1 MRWEVKAAIQGVLS
15 RLPGG
20 YRLHRRLQRLTGTDR
35 IDVADEYRRK
45 AQFLRRLL
53 DRGIALKGAT
63 VLEIGTGWHPYL
75 PLVLHLM
82 DAERTVTVDVN
93 PWLTRETLA
102 ETVAAVDSRVN
113 RLASDFG
120 VDESEARRRL
130 AALRQQLCS
139 GAAPA
144 EVLRAAGV
152 DYRYPMDAG
161 DTGLPA
167 EGFDLVVSS
176 NVFEHIPPG
185 ELRRI
190 VTESRRLL
198 RPGGVS
204 AHHVHTGD
212 HFSADERITSVNF
225 LKYSP
230 RAWRLI
236 GSGLAYHNRLR
247 CRDYARLFEEH
258 GFELLD
264 VVLETDER
272 ALAALRSG
280 DVRPHERFRGYTD
293 QELAEFLV
301 DVFARFPA
309 EAGAY
314 SPGRGR

>member
-15 RLPGG
+15 RVPGG
-20 YRLHRRLQRLTGTDR
+20 YRFHRWLQRVAGTDR
-35 IDVADEYRRK
+35 LDIADEYRRK
-45 AQFLRRLL
+45 ALFLRRLL
-53 DRGIALKGAT
+53 DRGITLKGAM

-102 ETVAAVDSRVN
+102 ETVAAVDSRVD

-120 VDESEARRRL
+120 VNESEARRRL
-130 AALRQQLCS
+130 AALRERARS
-139 GAAPA
+139 GAAPT
-144 EVLRAAGV
+144 EVLLAAGV
-152 DYRYPMDAG
+152 EYRFPMDAG
-161 DTGLPA
+161 DTGLRA
-167 EGFDLVVSS
+167 CGFDLVVSS

-185 ELRRI
+185 ELGRI

-204 AHHVHTGD
+204 AHHIHTGD

-230 RAWRLI
+230 RTWRLI

-247 CRDYARLFEEH
+247 CRDYVRLFEQY
-258 GFELLD
+258 GFELPDAL
-264 VVLETDER
+264 LETDER

-280 DVRPHERFRGYTD
+280 EVRPHERFRGYTD
-293 QELAEFLV
+293 QELAEVLV
-301 DVFARFPA
+301 DVFARVPVG
-309 EAGAY
+309 AGT
-314 SPGRGR
+314 SD